1 MTPVELRFDAGHPAF
16 AGHFPGLPLVPGA
29 LLLAGMLEAA
39 LAEPRL
45 VALVGPA
52 PLLAA
57 AKFLA
62 PVGPDSVV
70 TVHFEET
77 ATALRFELRNGTQVV
92 ASGHFERAGEAMEA
106 TVATPATPA
115 TTATA
120 ATAAM
125 AAKASSPAT
134 PASPRLPK
142 LRDAR

>member
-70 TVHFEET
+70 TVHFEAT
-77 ATALRFELRNGTQVV
+77 ATALRFELRNGAQVV

-106 TVATPATPA
+106 TVATPAT
-115 TTATA
+115 TASA

-134 PASPRLPK
+134 PASPRLPN